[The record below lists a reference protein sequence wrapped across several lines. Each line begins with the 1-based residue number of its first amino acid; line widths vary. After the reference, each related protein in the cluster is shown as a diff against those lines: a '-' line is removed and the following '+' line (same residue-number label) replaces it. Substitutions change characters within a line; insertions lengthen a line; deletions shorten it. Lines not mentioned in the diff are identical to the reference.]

1 MRMFT
6 IAWKDVKI
14 RLKDGK
20 SFITLLFMPIV
31 LTAILGSALSGAF
44 GESGSLPELTAGI
57 VVSSED
63 QLTEQFLNETLQ
75 GKELKE
81 SITLNEFDTEADL
94 RKALEKGKI
103 DTGLVLPEG
112 WGEGILKGEKMQ
124 IKLLEVPGKEIQS
137 SILSTITESFTN
149 RVTTVSAASR
159 TVAEEMTSAV
169 PVSDQDIYLT
179 GTMEDLTGKL
189 SDIAGSEVN
198 GVTSEKDGKEP
209 LSGMQYYAAAMG
221 VMFILFNTTIGAK
234 TIIQERNTDTLSRL
248 MTSPIHH
255 LSIMGGKFLGTLSF
269 TILQFIVFIIATHF
283 LFGVDWGSNGWQ
295 LILIGVAYSVSV
307 SGLAMMIAGFISE
320 EKTADSIGG
329 IGVQVLA
336 LLGGSMIP
344 LASFP
349 NAIQQFASIAP
360 NKWALGGILDIMNGT
375 AWNTL
380 TLPITVLVLSGLTA
394 LWIGSLKLKHR

>member
-14 RLKDGK
+14 RLKDRK

-124 IKLLEVPGKEIQS
+124 IKLLKDPGKEIQS

-169 PVSDQDIYLT
+169 PVSDQDIDLT